1 MNHVLIL
8 ALAATLAHHPV
19 GVLLRGAD
27 VQLAGH
33 EAQAP
38 EVVFESDTIEVGPG
52 SSATVKLGDKVVKLS
67 EGARSCG
74 RKAKAGDI
82 EGGTVSTSIGVS
94 RNRIA
99 NQTRRSN
106 ERTGGN
112 KGPDS

>member
-33 EAQAP
+33 EAQAT
-38 EVVFESDTIEVGPG
+38 EVVVESDTIQVGPG

-67 EGARSCG
+67 EGAYDVRDGAILRKEGKGRGHRGRDCQHQHRSESKPHC
-74 RKAKAGDI
+74 
-82 EGGTVSTSIGVS
+82 E
-94 RNRIA
+94 
-99 NQTRRSN
+99 
-106 ERTGGN
+106 
-112 KGPDS
+112 PDEEVE